1 MGSNFFA
8 GSLPNPF
15 VLPIVNK
22 VSNQFLSSM
31 KRSIGRRSFSV
42 GGLTTT
48 ILLAILIFAG
58 NCRKAEL
65 SHEGGQNQS
74 TITFSISGRVL
85 DRSND
90 PVSGAQVK
98 AGSVTTTTDVNG
110 NFSLDN
116 VSAKKDAAF
125 VKVEKNGYFTGSR
138 TFIAHA
144 QTVNYVDIKLINKE
158 VAGNFSASGGGS
170 VTLPAGGSITFQPN
184 GIVDANGAAY
194 SGSVAVSAF
203 FIDPT
208 VQGFTSIMPGDLR
221 GITSA
226 NEERGLESFGMM
238 AVELNTAGGQKL
250 QLASGKKATIKF
262 PIPAA
267 LLSQAPATIPLWHF
281 DETDGMWKE
290 QGSATKQGN
299 EYVGEVSHFSFW
311 NCDAPFQLVNFEA
324 TIKDQNGNAVVNA
337 EVIIKKISDGSLG
350 CGRTDAA
357 GKVSG
362 KIPANE
368 SLEIKVRDRCQNVL
382 HSQNIGPFAS
392 SANLGTITVTVNPT
406 TTVTITGTAVNC
418 SNAAVTN
425 GYVHVLLDGMAFRST
440 VNNGNF
446 SIAIQRCI
454 STAANASVSVTDI
467 SSNQQSASSTLN
479 VTSGTVNAGQISACG
494 TSTSSYI
501 NYTID
506 GNQYALTHPQD
517 SIRITSFSSTQGST
531 IEGATKGAPYDYISF
546 TFPGATPG
554 TYALQSVW
562 VIANN
567 ANLRKDGTI
576 NINITEFGTGPNSY
590 VAGNFSGNLRDS
602 MSTTLHPITCN
613 FRVKRQ

>member
-1 MGSNFFA
+1 
-8 GSLPNPF
+8 
-15 VLPIVNK
+15 
-22 VSNQFLSSM
+22 M
-31 KRSIGRRSFSV
+31 KRFAFTRRSLGV
-42 GGLTTT
+42 GVV
-48 ILLAILIFAG
+48 LLAILILAG
-58 NCRKAEL
+58 YCRKAEFSL
-65 SHEGGQNQS
+65 EGGSNQS

-85 DRSND
+85 DNTNI

-98 AGSVTTTTDVNG
+98 AGSVITTTDVNG

-138 TFIAHA
+138 TFVAHA

-158 VAGNFSASGGGS
+158 VTGNFSATGGGA

-184 GIVDANGAAY
+184 GMVDANGAAY
-194 SGSVAVSAF
+194 SGSVTVSAF

-208 VQGFTSIMPGDLR
+208 VEGFTSIMPGDLR
-221 GITSA
+221 GITTA

-238 AVELNTAGGQKL
+238 AVELNAAGGQKL

-290 QGSATKQGN
+290 EGSATKQGN

-324 TIKDQNGNAVVNA
+324 TVKDQNGNAVVNA

-350 CGRTDAA
+350 CGRTDAT

-362 KIPANE
+362 KVPANE
-368 SLEIKVRDRCQNVL
+368 ALQIKIKDRCQAVL
-382 HSQNIGPFAS
+382 HSQNIGPFS
-392 SANLGTITVTVNPT
+392 STANLGTITVTVNPS

-418 SNAAVTN
+418 TNAPVTN
-425 GYVHVLLDGMAFRST
+425 GYVHVLLDGFSFRSN

-446 SIAIQRCI
+446 SITIQRCI
-454 STAANASVSVTDI
+454 NTAANATVSVTDI
-467 SSNQQSASSTLN
+467 ASNQQSTPSTLN
-479 VTSGTVNAGQISACG
+479 VTSGAVSAGQINACG
-494 TSTSSYI
+494 TSTASYI

-517 SIRITSFSSTQGST
+517 SVRATTFTSQPITT
-531 IEGATKGAPYDYISF
+531 IEGSTRSQPFDYISF
-546 TFPGATPG
+546 NFQGFNTG
-554 TYALQSVW
+554 TSEMQNLFAMV
-562 VIANN
+562 NN
-567 ANLRKDGTI
+567 TTMRKEGTI
-576 NINITEFGTGPNSY
+576 NINITEYGTVSGSY
-590 VAGNFSGNLRDS
+590 IAGNFTGNLRDS
-602 MSTTLHPITCN
+602 MNTTLHPITCN
-613 FRVKRQ
+613 FRVRRK